1 MIKVPKITLK
11 AARVN
16 ASLTQKEAAEKIGI
30 SYQTLSDYEKD
41 GSKIKVSVLNKMCS
55 VYGLSAEYIFL
66 KNSPN

>member
-16 ASLTQKEAAEKIGI
+16 AGLTQKEAAKKIGI

-41 GSKIKVSVLNKMCS
+41 GSKIKVSILNKCVLYMDCQQN
-55 VYGLSAEYIFL
+55 IFF
-66 KNSPN
+66 

>member
-16 ASLTQKEAAEKIGI
+16 AGLTQKEAAKKIGI

-41 GSKIKVSVLNKMCS
+41 ESKIKLSMIIKMCS
-55 VYGLSAEYIFL
+55 VYNMPIDCIFL
-66 KNSPN
+66 K